1 MRRRS
6 NPLSERNIK
15 RIDTRTDASKQTH
28 GFQVCI
34 SRNGALHTKHFS
46 DSLYGGTKGALKV
59 AREYRDQLLGEMP
72 EIEASRIAHTT
83 NAKNKSGHVGISYR
97 KYKTAKGK
105 VTRLIAVSVRAE
117 KGKTVSRVY
126 RYTKENHDEVLAEA
140 ISFREEL
147 LQQRLTREGGI
158 TGIVKAKAPKAKK
171 TAPVKAAPAKKA
183 AKKAAPA
190 KKAPAKKAAPV
201 KAAPAKKAPA
211 KKVAPAKKAPAKKAP
226 APVAKKAVKKA
237 VAPVAKKAVKVAKKA
252 AKKAKR

>member
-15 RIDTRTDASKQTH
+15 RIDTRADASKQTH

-34 SRNGALHTKHFS
+34 SRNGSLHTKHFS
-46 DSLYGGTKGALKV
+46 DSLYNGTKGALKA

-126 RYTKENHDEVLAEA
+126 RYTKEDHDSVLAEA
-140 ISFREEL
+140 IAFREDL

-158 TGIVKAKAPKAKK
+158 TGIMKGKAPKK
-171 TAPVKAAPAKKA
+171 KAAPAPAPAKKAAKAAKKVVAKKAVKA

-190 KKAPAKKAAPV
+190 PAKKAVKAAKKAVAKKAAPV
-201 KAAPAKKAPA
+201 VKKAA
-211 KKVAPAKKAPAKKAP
+211 KKV
-226 APVAKKAVKKA
+226 
-237 VAPVAKKAVKVAKKA
+237 VAKKA
-252 AKKAKR
+252 AKPVKKAAKKGKR